1 MKKMNENLNHMVL
14 APHHYL
20 LFDFDSTF
28 NQKEMLEW
36 LAWFALVGTDRKAS
50 IFKQIEA
57 ITNSGMNIDLSFRES
72 LEKRLALFS
81 ASRENLDQLVDF
93 LQKHMTDSIIAHRDF
108 IMRSSTQIYI
118 VSGGFRE
125 AIVPVVKA
133 FGIDESHVF
142 ANSFEFDG
150 TDRIVGV
157 DWTNPMS
164 RDGGK
169 VDVVR
174 QLGLN
179 GTIHM
184 IGDGRTDFQVWEE
197 GIAQYFF
204 LFNENVARPKVVDVV
219 NTAMQSYET
228 IKIVD
233 SFDAILDQLNE
244 WNLLSEKSIV
254 FTNQKAIV

>member
-1 MKKMNENLNHMVL
+1 MNENLKHMVL
-14 APHHYL
+14 APDHYL

-36 LAWFALVGTDRKAS
+36 LAWFALADTDRQS
-50 IFKQIEA
+50 TIFKQIET

-93 LQKHMTDSIIAHRDF
+93 LQKHMTDSIITHRDF
-108 IMRSSTQIYI
+108 IIRNSKQIYI

-125 AIVPVVKA
+125 AIIPVVKN

-150 TDRIVGV
+150 DDRIVGV

-174 QLGLN
+174 QLNLN

-184 IGDGRTDFQVWEE
+184 IGDGKTDFQVWEE
-197 GIAQYFF
+197 GIAQHFF

-219 NTAMQSYET
+219 STAMESHET
-228 IKIVD
+228 IKIAN
-233 SFDAILDQLNE
+233 SFDDILAQLYE
-244 WNLLSEKSIV
+244 WGLLQEKSALII
-254 FTNQKAIV
+254 NQKAIV